1 MNEQALFALLFLAI
15 FLLLVLAAY
24 WMHDHLGMPSE
35 QSRKF
40 LHVSGGLLSLCAPL
54 FFDDHWWVL
63 GLCFTAFLL
72 LLITYIKKLL
82 PAVHRVKRRSVG
94 SVIFPVPV
102 YICFVAAVLLDNYL
116 LFYLPISLLTISDVV
131 AEWWGSKWG
140 KPSPSWSRYGKT
152 RTGSLAFL
160 LSALILSIAWCLIFS
175 LPFTQLL
182 IIVLAAS
189 LISTAAE
196 WASPGGWDNLTVPLA
211 TLLVLVVVLNVM
223 R

>member
-1 MNEQALFALLFLAI
+1 MNEETLFALLFLAV

-24 WMHDHLGMPSE
+24 WLHDHLGVPSE

-40 LHVSGGLLSLCAPL
+40 LHISGGLLSLCAPL

-63 GLCFTAFLL
+63 GLCSSAFLL

-94 SVIFPVPV
+94 SVIFPIPV
-102 YICFVAAVLLDNYL
+102 YACFVTAALLHNGL
-116 LFYLPISLLTISDVV
+116 LFYLPISLLTVSDVV
-131 AEWWGSKWG
+131 AEWSGGKWG

-152 RTGSLAFL
+152 QMGSLGFF
-160 LSALILSIAWCLIFS
+160 LSALILSIAWCLFFS
-175 LPFTQLL
+175 IPFTHLL
-182 IIVLAAS
+182 IIVLVAS
-189 LISTAAE
+189 LTSTLAE

-211 TLLVLVVVLNVM
+211 TLLVLVLLA
-223 R
+223 